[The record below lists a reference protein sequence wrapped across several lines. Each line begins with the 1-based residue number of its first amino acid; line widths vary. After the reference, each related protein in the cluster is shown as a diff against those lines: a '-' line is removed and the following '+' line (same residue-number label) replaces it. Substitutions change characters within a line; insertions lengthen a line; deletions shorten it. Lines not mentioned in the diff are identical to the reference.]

1 MITLN
6 NITWLD
12 NSFNF
17 DNTIPLFFD
26 TADWSSTFKYVAT
39 SLFYNSESLTT
50 SYIVGNHLV
59 ESTFNS
65 INFVLSV
72 FTNVQG
78 YIPNYMAVITVTV
91 LFGHFYSKL
100 NSVTLLDRV
109 TKIVQRF

>member
-17 DNTIPLFFD
+17 DKTIPLFFA

-50 SYIVGNHLV
+50 SYMVGNHLV
-59 ESTFNS
+59 ESTSSSINS
-65 INFVLSV
+65 ILSI
-72 FTNVQG
+72 FTNVQEC
-78 YIPNYMAVITVTV
+78 IPNYMAVIAVTV
-91 LFGHFYSKL
+91 LFGHFYSKF